1 MKVVCTETHFNWRL
15 LRDFFISLLFLEVFQ
30 HTQELCMSGFLETL
44 GHSVIYNCHLWLII
58 AWLYIQIM
66 LSFSTQLGY
75 RLVLWMT
82 NSSSQVGRLR
92 SPSYI
97 HLFYKNHLLA
107 FLTPTWHSFDQLRIQ
122 VLTLC
127 LKVSL
132 SVCTQPLRHIWLL
145 AALWTVAHQA
155 PLSMGFSRQEYW
167 SGLPFPPPGDF
178 PDPGIEPQS
187 LTSPA
192 LARRFFTASATWEV
206 SGRGQMILKFG
217 FKYKS

>member
-1 MKVVCTETHFNWRL
+1 
-15 LRDFFISLLFLEVFQ
+15 
-30 HTQELCMSGFLETL
+30 MSGFLETL

-97 HLFYKNHLLA
+97 RLFYKNHLLA
-107 FLTPTWHSFDQLRIQ
+107 FLTPKWHSFDQLRIQ

-178 PDPGIEPQS
+178 PDPRIEPVS
-187 LTSPA
+187 PTSPE
-192 LARRFFTASATWEV
+192 LGGRFFSPEP
-206 SGRGQMILKFG
+206 SGMHWNVEHTRAFFSHFPHSHCSCPGKMMAYAVISVRKAFHD
-217 FKYKS
+217 KYQDI